1 MNHWESLKHHHH
13 KHNVGYMR
21 GPSDAAGLADT
32 VAAEPATVKIA
43 GGAAIGL
50 IAGHFAGKHA
60 IIGALLGAAG
70 GYYYA
75 SQTSA
80 ATPAKTS

>member
-1 MNHWESLKHHHH
+1 MNHWNHLLLHSRI
-13 KHNVGYMR
+13 GTSR

-32 VAAEPATVKIA
+32 VAAEPAAVKIA

-50 IAGHFAGKHA
+50 IAGHFAGKHS

-70 GYYYA
+70 GYNYA
-75 SQTSA
+75 SKTTSA
-80 ATPAKTS
+80 TPS